1 MFIVGCDFL
10 VSNFIQRPAVGTFE
24 GLSHFTTPWPAL
36 GSLDEPAGPEREHEI
51 EYHSHAA
58 FPAVLLARAPVV
70 SFKFFEF
77 GTDRKLPA
85 LVRHDDPIRF
95 SRLLGRCEA

>member
-1 MFIVGCDFL
+1 MFIVGRDFL
-10 VSNFIQRPAVGTFE
+10 VRNFIQRPAVGTFE

-36 GSLDEPAGPEREHEI
+36 GSLDEPTGPKRGHEI

-58 FPAVLLARAPVV
+58 FPAVLLAWAPVV
-70 SFKFFEF
+70 SLEFFEF
-77 GTDRKLPA
+77 GTDRKLTA

-95 SRLLGRCEA
+95 SRLLRRCEA

>member
-1 MFIVGCDFL
+1 MFIVGRDFF
-10 VSNFIQRPAVGTFE
+10 VRNFIQRPAVGTFE

-36 GSLDEPAGPEREHEI
+36 GSLMSQRDRGHEI

-58 FPAVLLARAPVV
+58 FPAVLLAWAPVV
-70 SFKFFEF
+70 SLAFFEF

-95 SRLLGRCEA
+95 SRLLRRCEA